1 MERFRPPHGDL
12 FQKGDVNQLEDA
24 LKKSVEKKIHDLD
37 DDYILNVSEQE
48 YIDYLTEEFYIDC
61 PVVLYDDKSIEPR
74 TVLVSSDYL
83 PIRWKI
89 YDDRRELE
97 RKMYRLYIPFQG
109 DSELLRF
116 RPNPYSTA
124 RWYNISINYD
134 SLFVDIL
141 DIDGDANYVKREC
154 NSYIDTLKSMMKS
167 LEKNYS
173 FINQNMPGYI
183 RSMFSNRKKQVM
195 REHKELVDIG
205 IPIKG
210 QVPQKTYSIPSVQ
223 RRFKPIPKVA
233 KTTMEQAT
241 PTMAN
246 KEYQDVLSAINT
258 VGRNLER
265 YPNTHK
271 GKNEESIR
279 DLFLVQLVTSF
290 TDYSSTGE
298 AFNHKGKTDVMVKN
312 GDEILFIAECKF
324 WKGAKAFHEAISQ
337 LLSYLTWRD
346 TKTALLIF
354 NREVEITTVI
364 QSIKDAIS
372 KHPNYVSCTQTDVA
386 RFDSVFHLKG
396 DKNRHVKMAVLVFN
410 FQES

>member
-24 LKKSVEKKIHDLD
+24 LKKSVEKRIHDLD

-48 YIDYLTEEFYIDC
+48 YIDLLIEEFYIDC
-61 PVVLYDDKSIEPR
+61 PMVLYDDKSIEPR
-74 TVLVSSDYL
+74 TVLVSSEYL
-83 PIRWKI
+83 PVRWKI
-89 YDDRRELE
+89 YDNKRELE
-97 RKMYRLYIPFQG
+97 CKIYRLYIPFQG
-109 DSELLRF
+109 DAELLRF

-124 RWYNISINYD
+124 HWYNISINYD

-223 RRFKPIPKVA
+223 RRFKPIPNVA
-233 KTTMEQAT
+233 KTTIEQAT

-271 GKNEESIR
+271 GKDEESIR

-290 TDYSSTGE
+290 TGYSSTGE
-298 AFNHKGKTDVMVKN
+298 SFNHKGKTDLMVKN
-312 GDEILFIAECKF
+312 SDEILFIAECKF

-354 NREVEITTVI
+354 NRKVEITTVV

-372 KHPNYVSCTQTDVA
+372 KHPNYVSCNQIDVA

-396 DKNRHVKMAVLVFN
+396 DKNRHVNMAVLIFN
-410 FQES
+410 FQEP